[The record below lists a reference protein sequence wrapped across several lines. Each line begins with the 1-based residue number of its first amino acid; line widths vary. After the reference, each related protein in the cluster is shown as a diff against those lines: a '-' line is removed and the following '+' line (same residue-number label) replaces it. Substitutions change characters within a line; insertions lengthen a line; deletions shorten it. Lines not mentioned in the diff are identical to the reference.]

1 MMIVSTHYDQLTTEN
16 TRITLQQLKAQ
27 VLKGEQ

>member
-1 MMIVSTHYDQLTTEN
+1 MMIAGTHYQLLTTEN
-16 TRITLQQLKAQ
+16 TLATLQQLKAQ